1 MTGLSQA
8 LDQLCSV
15 SQGRRGST
23 QDSSN
28 PVPMMTIQPHWT
40 LSPAHSSSQRI
51 DKLMTKFQQ
60 SSQGLHELKRCE
72 VLEMMELQLERR
84 KREELRLRAEL
95 DTAGQVLSAL
105 KISNIQIQAEV
116 LPI

>member
-1 MTGLSQA
+1 
-8 LDQLCSV
+8 
-15 SQGRRGST
+15 
-23 QDSSN
+23 
-28 PVPMMTIQPHWT
+28 
-40 LSPAHSSSQRI
+40 
-51 DKLMTKFQQ
+51 MTKFQQ

-95 DTAGQVLSAL
+95 DTAGQELSAL

-116 LPI
+116 LLFTFLNSYLFYNLYFLNRTTG